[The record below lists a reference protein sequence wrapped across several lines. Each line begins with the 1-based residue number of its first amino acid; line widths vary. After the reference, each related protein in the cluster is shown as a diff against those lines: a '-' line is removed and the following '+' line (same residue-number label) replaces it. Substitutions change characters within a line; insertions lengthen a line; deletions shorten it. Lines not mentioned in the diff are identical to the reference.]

1 MLEKAK
7 VNMPAKPAPPA
18 KASSRVAGGTAPA
31 KFQPASGMF
40 WEMTEKRELFDMTE
54 EEACLA
60 GEEFSIVRV
69 TNSCVI

>member
-18 KASSRVAGGTAPA
+18 KASSRVAGGAAAA

-40 WEMTEKRELFDMTE
+40 WEMTERSFFDMTE
-54 EEACLA
+54 EEMCLA
-60 GEEFSIVRV
+60 GEKFSIVRV